1 MALLLQHR
9 GEVALHGGELALGGA
24 DLVVAVATP
33 R

>member
-9 GEVALHGGELALGGA
+9 GEVALHAGELALGQA
-24 DLVVAVATP
+24 DLVLAAETP